1 LREEREV
8 GRARPK
14 QRSCPSVL
22 LSASI
27 VFAHTPKKNEQ
38 GGRDR
43 RKYTLLK
50 MAALAQA
57 AQLRTAKPLSS
68 LQGDLV
74 VASYNLL
81 APCFVRPVDTRTGC
95 VQEFAAFKWC
105 DDAVLDWRR
114 RRDAL
119 ATSLRQIAQHCDVI
133 CLQEVEFEKDGDKR
147 VPPAWLTDA
156 LQGFEIIACK
166 TSILER
172 NAKRNARVVNKDVAV
187 ATAVA
192 IGRGWR
198 VAWTGENNGT
208 TNVLVGVEKDGFA
221 PSVAVASVHL
231 DAGSEDKRVQLL
243 GATLA
248 AARARFGGGRNLR
261 VRRLCGNFRRPTP
274 IDAMVTHWL
283 ISTQVVVAGDMNAE
297 FNVGSALGAVVS
309 PDDGDAADARREC
322 TVALRRAPDDSE
334 LEAWAELRQEARLA
348 TQMTL
353 RSGLLGRVP
362 TGATRCGYDHEVAG
376 STAMRAWS
384 LDHLLYSP
392 ATLAP
397 VARWAT
403 LEADPKAL
411 SEGLPNADWPSD
423 HAPVAASF
431 SVAPPPGSLSEAAQE
446 GLRRVARAEA
456 VDAATF
462 DAVDAEDAAAEIAE
476 KPCKGSGKKN
486 KKKPTPEA
494 IERKRRRRK
503 RKQDFE
509 TARAARR
516 ASFIEGLAPSDYDA
530 LEALILRVEPGADAV
545 EAWATG
551 TRPGWWRIFVSES
564 L

>member
-1 LREEREV
+1 MR
-8 GRARPK
+8 
-14 QRSCPSVL
+14 
-22 LSASI
+22 
-27 VFAHTPKKNEQ
+27 
-38 GGRDR
+38 
-43 RKYTLLK
+43 
-50 MAALAQA
+50 
-57 AQLRTAKPLSS
+57 
-68 LQGDLV
+68 GDLA

-81 APCFVRPVDTRTGC
+81 APCFVRPVDTRTGT

-105 DDAVLDWRR
+105 DDAVLEWPR

-119 ATSLRQIAQHCDVI
+119 ATTLRLMAQYSDVV

-156 LQGFEIIACK
+156 LEGFEIIACK

-172 NAKRNARVVNKDVAV
+172 NAKRNARVVGKDVAV

-192 IGRGWR
+192 VGPGWR

-208 TNVLVGVEKDGFA
+208 TNVLVGVKEMDRVGA
-221 PSVAVASVHL
+221 PGLSTVAVASVHL

-248 AARARFGGGRNLR
+248 AARARLGGGRNLR
-261 VRRLCGNFRRPTP
+261 
-274 IDAMVTHWL
+274 
-283 ISTQVVVAGDMNAE
+283 VVVAGDMNAE
-297 FNVGSALGAVVS
+297 FKVGSALGAVVS

-334 LEAWAELRQEARLA
+334 LEAWAELRREARLA

-353 RSGLLGRVP
+353 RSGGLLGRVP
-362 TGATRCGYDHEVAG
+362 TGATRCGYDHEVPN

-384 LDHLLYSP
+384 LDHVLYSP

-397 VARWAT
+397 VALWAT

-423 HAPVAASF
+423 HLPVAASF
-431 SVAPPPGSLSEAAQE
+431 SVVPPPGPLSEAAQE

-462 DAVDAEDAAAEIAE
+462 DATDAEDAAADVAE
-476 KPCKGSGKKN
+476 KPSKGSGKKN

>member
-1 LREEREV
+1 MR
-8 GRARPK
+8 
-14 QRSCPSVL
+14 
-22 LSASI
+22 
-27 VFAHTPKKNEQ
+27 
-38 GGRDR
+38 
-43 RKYTLLK
+43 
-50 MAALAQA
+50 
-57 AQLRTAKPLSS
+57 
-68 LQGDLV
+68 GDLA

-81 APCFVRPVDTRTGC
+81 APCFVRPVDTRTGT

-105 DDAVLDWRR
+105 DDAVLEWPR

-119 ATSLRQIAQHCDVI
+119 ATTLRQIAQYSDVV

-156 LQGFEIIACK
+156 LEGFEIIACK

-172 NAKRNARVVNKDVAV
+172 NAKRNARVVGKDVAV

-192 IGRGWR
+192 VGPGWR

-208 TNVLVGVEKDGFA
+208 TNVLVGVKEMDRVGA
-221 PSVAVASVHL
+221 PGLSTVAVASVHL

-248 AARARFGGGRNLR
+248 AARARLGGGRNLR
-261 VRRLCGNFRRPTP
+261 
-274 IDAMVTHWL
+274 
-283 ISTQVVVAGDMNAE
+283 VVVAGDMNAE
-297 FNVGSALGAVVS
+297 FKVGSALGAVVS

-322 TVALRRAPDDSE
+322 FVALRRAPDDSE
-334 LEAWAELRQEARLA
+334 LEAWAELRREARLA

-353 RSGLLGRVP
+353 RSGGLLGRVP
-362 TGATRCGYDHEVAG
+362 TGPTRCGYDHEVPN

-392 ATLAP
+392 ATLSP

-403 LEADPKAL
+403 LEADPKGL

-431 SVAPPPGSLSEAAQE
+431 VVSPPPGPLSEAAQE

-462 DAVDAEDAAAEIAE
+462 DATDAEDAAADVAE
-476 KPCKGSGKKN
+476 KPSKGSGKKN

>member
-1 LREEREV
+1 
-8 GRARPK
+8 
-14 QRSCPSVL
+14 
-22 LSASI
+22 
-27 VFAHTPKKNEQ
+27 
-38 GGRDR
+38 
-43 RKYTLLK
+43 
-50 MAALAQA
+50 M
-57 AQLRTAKPLSS
+57 
-68 LQGDLV
+68 V

-81 APCFVRPVDTRTGC
+81 APCFVRPVDTRTGT

-105 DDAVLDWRR
+105 EDSVLEWPR

-119 ATSLRQIAQHCDVI
+119 ATTLREIAQHCDVV

-147 VPPAWLTDA
+147 VPPPWLTDA
-156 LQGFEIIACK
+156 LEGFEIVACK

-172 NAKRNARVVNKDVAV
+172 NAKRNAWVVNKDVAV

-192 IGRGWR
+192 VGRGWS

-208 TNVLVGVEKDGFA
+208 TNVLVCVEKDTF
-221 PSVAVASVHL
+221 PDVAVASMHL

-248 AARARFGGGRNLR
+248 AARARLGGGSNLR

-297 FNVGSALGAVVS
+297 FKVGSALGAVVS
-309 PDDGDAADARREC
+309 PEDGDAADALREC
-322 TVALRRAPDDSE
+322 TVALRHAPDASE
-334 LEAWAELRQEARLA
+334 LQAWAELRRIARSDI
-348 TQMTL
+348 QRTL

-362 TGATRCGYDHEVAG
+362 TGATRCGYDHEVPN

-403 LEADPKAL
+403 LEADAASL
-411 SEGLPNADWPSD
+411 ASGLPNADWPSD
-423 HAPVAASF
+423 HLPVAAAF
-431 SVAPPPGSLSEAAQE
+431 SVAYPSGPLSEAATA
-446 GLRRVARAEA
+446 GLRRLAQAEA
-456 VDAATF
+456 DANAAF
-462 DAVDAEDAAAEIAE
+462 AAADADDAAADALE
-476 KPCKGSGKKN
+476 KPPKGGGKKQRQ
-486 KKKPTPEA
+486 KCKPTPEA

-503 RKQDFE
+503 RQQDHH
-509 TARAARR
+509 AALGARR
-516 ASFIEGLAPSDYDA
+516 AEFVAALDERDYDA
-530 LEALILRVEPGADAV
+530 LEARALLLRLEHHISCKAPDALETWAGATLEPVDD
-545 EAWATG
+545 
-551 TRPGWWRIFVSES
+551 
-564 L
+564 LL

>member
-1 LREEREV
+1 
-8 GRARPK
+8 
-14 QRSCPSVL
+14 
-22 LSASI
+22 
-27 VFAHTPKKNEQ
+27 
-38 GGRDR
+38 
-43 RKYTLLK
+43 
-50 MAALAQA
+50 MAALDTAQIET
-57 AQLRTAKPLSS
+57 LPPLST

-81 APCFVRPVDTRTGC
+81 APCFVRPVDTRTGT
-95 VQEFAAFKWC
+95 VQEFAAFRWC
-105 DDAVLDWRR
+105 DDAVLDWPTRR
-114 RRDAL
+114 NAL
-119 ATSLRQIAQHCDVI
+119 TQALGQIAQNCERAPDVI
-133 CLQEVEFEKDGDKR
+133 CLQEVEFSKEGDKR
-147 VPPAWLTDA
+147 VPPAWLTEA
-156 LQGFEIIACK
+156 LQGYEIIACK
-166 TSILER
+166 ASILER
-172 NAKRNARVVNKDVAV
+172 NAKRNLRVVGKDVAV
-187 ATAVA
+187 ATAIAV
-192 IGRGWR
+192 GRGWS
-198 VAWTGENNGT
+198 VAWTGEHNGT
-208 TNVLVGVEKDGFA
+208 TEVLVGVEKDGVGA
-221 PSVAVASVHL
+221 VAVASVHL

-248 AARARFGGGRNLR
+248 AARARMGGGRNLR
-261 VRRLCGNFRRPTP
+261 V
-274 IDAMVTHWL
+274 I
-283 ISTQVVVAGDMNAE
+283 VAGDMNAE
-297 FNVGSALGAVVS
+297 FKVGSALGAAVS
-309 PDDGDAADARREC
+309 PEDGDAADARREC
-322 TVALRRAPDDSE
+322 TVALRHEPDDSE
-334 LEAWAELRQEARLA
+334 LDAWAELRRIARFDI
-348 TQMTL
+348 QRTL
-353 RSGLLGRVP
+353 RTGLLGRVP

>member
-1 LREEREV
+1 MRKAKKRE
-8 GRARPK
+8 
-14 QRSCPSVL
+14 
-22 LSASI
+22 
-27 VFAHTPKKNEQ
+27 

-57 AQLRTAKPLSS
+57 AQLRTAKPLSRMG
-68 LQGDLV
+68 GDLV

-81 APCFVRPVDTRTGC
+81 APCFVRPVDTRTGT
-95 VQEFAAFKWC
+95 VQEFAAFRWC
-105 DDAVLDWRR
+105 DDAILDWQRR
-114 RRDAL
+114 RGAI
-119 ATSLRQIAQHCDVI
+119 TQILTYIRHDCDVI

-172 NAKRNARVVNKDVAV
+172 NAKRNARVVGKDVAV

-192 IGRGWR
+192 VGRGWR
-198 VAWTGENNGT
+198 VAWTGEHNGT
-208 TNVLVGVEKDGFA
+208 TEVLVGIEKGGA
-221 PSVAVASVHL
+221 AVGGAAVGGTAMGGAAVAVASVHL

-248 AARARFGGGRNLR
+248 AARARLGGGRNLR
-261 VRRLCGNFRRPTP
+261 V
-274 IDAMVTHWL
+274 I
-283 ISTQVVVAGDMNAE
+283 VAGDMNAE
-297 FNVGSALGAVVS
+297 FKVGSALGAVVS

-322 TVALRRAPDDSE
+322 AVALRHAPDDAE
-334 LEAWAELRQEARLA
+334 LEAWAELRRIARFDI
-348 TQMTL
+348 QRTL

-392 ATLAP
+392 ATLSP

-403 LEADPKAL
+403 LEADAASL
-411 SEGLPNADWPSD
+411 ASGLPNANWPSD
-423 HAPVAASF
+423 HLPVAAAF
-431 SVAPPPGSLSEAAQE
+431 SVAYPSGPLSEAATA
-446 GLRRVARAEA
+446 GLRRLAQAEA
-456 VDAATF
+456 DANAAF
-462 DAVDAEDAAAEIAE
+462 GAADADDAAADAAE
-476 KPCKGSGKKN
+476 KPSKGGGKKQRQ
-486 KKKPTPEA
+486 KCKPTPEA

-503 RKQDFE
+503 RLQDHH
-509 TARAARR
+509 AALAARR
-516 ASFIEGLAPSDYDA
+516 AEFVASLDEQDYDA
-530 LEALILRVEPGADAV
+530 LEARALLLRLEHHISCKAPDALETWAGATLEPVDD
-545 EAWATG
+545 
-551 TRPGWWRIFVSES
+551 
-564 L
+564 LL

>member
-1 LREEREV
+1 ML
-8 GRARPK
+8 
-14 QRSCPSVL
+14 
-22 LSASI
+22 
-27 VFAHTPKKNEQ
+27 T
-38 GGRDR
+38 
-43 RKYTLLK
+43 

-57 AQLRTAKPLSS
+57 AELDTVAPLDTLR
-68 LQGDLV
+68 GDLV

-81 APCFVRPVDTRTGC
+81 APCFVRPVDARTGT
-95 VQEFAAFKWC
+95 VQEFAAFRWC
-105 DDAVLDWRR
+105 DDAVLDWSQ

-119 ATSLRQIAQHCDVI
+119 AQTLGQIAQNCERAPDVV

-156 LQGFEIIACK
+156 LQGFEIVACK

-172 NAKRNARVVNKDVAV
+172 NAKRNLRVVGKDVAV

-192 IGRGWR
+192 VGRGWR

-208 TNVLVGVEKDGFA
+208 TNVLVGVEERERLGA
-221 PSVAVASVHL
+221 PGLGTVAVASVHL

-248 AARARFGGGRNLR
+248 AARARLGGGRNLR

-322 TVALRRAPDDSE
+322 TVALRRAPDDGE
-334 LEAWAELRQEARLA
+334 LDAWDELRTKARVD
-348 TQMTL
+348 TQKTL

-403 LEADPKAL
+403 LEADAASL
-411 SEGLPNADWPSD
+411 ASGLPNASWPSD
-423 HAPVAASF
+423 HLPVAAAF
-431 SVAPPPGSLSEAAQE
+431 SVAYPSGPLSEAATA
-446 GLRRVARAEA
+446 GLRRLAQAEA
-456 VDAATF
+456 DANAAF
-462 DAVDAEDAAAEIAE
+462 AAADADDAAADALE
-476 KPCKGSGKKN
+476 KPPKGGGKKQRQ
-486 KKKPTPEA
+486 KCKPTPEA
-494 IERKRRRRK
+494 IERKRRRRQ
-503 RKQDFE
+503 RRQDHY
-509 TARAARR
+509 AALAARR
-516 ASFIEGLAPSDYDA
+516 AEFVASLDSHDYDA
-530 LEALILRVEPGADAV
+530 LEARALLLRLEHHISCKAPGAL
-545 EAWATG
+545 ETWAAATLE
-551 TRPGWWRIFVSES
+551 PVDD
-564 L
+564 LL